1 MKCWYMYVCI
11 QVMYIAWKSACL
23 YRILQIHVL
32 LQYINVLKLSL
43 NLCYIYLTIVWNLL
57 TFSFIQQRY
66 AFFKNPI
73 PAKTPSDLGGS
84 KFVFRHV
91 NFLSKLTFW
100 WLNGFLADGYRTPYE
115 QEHLG
120 HLPKV
125 CTVHVTISNVFWKHI
140 DNILQT

>member
-1 MKCWYMYVCI
+1 MKCWYMYLCI
-11 QVMYIAWKSACL
+11 QVMYIAWNLHA
-23 YRILQIHVL
+23 
-32 LQYINVLKLSL
+32 YIASYKFMFYYSIYKCTIIVPEFML
-43 NLCYIYLTIVWNLL
+43 YLTIVWNLL

>member
-1 MKCWYMYVCI
+1 M
-11 QVMYIAWKSACL
+11 L
-23 YRILQIHVL
+23 IHVHM
-32 LQYINVLKLSL
+32 YTSHVYSLKICMLISHPTNSCSITVYKYTKIVPEFML
-43 NLCYIYLTIVWNLL
+43 YLTIVWNLL

-140 DNILQT
+140 GNILQT